1 MNFLKQVE
9 RRHFLGVV
17 GAAALLG
24 AVPSLAQARK
34 GMPGASASSSFK
46 PDLELELR
54 AEPALVPIWPGPP
67 TSVWRYRAKVLKG
80 DAQAVTNPASGYLG
94 PIIRVHRGTRVRI
107 HFINQL
113 PQPSVVH
120 WHGLIVPEEMDG
132 HPRHAVP
139 SGGRYVYEFE
149 VRNRA
154 GTYWF
159 HPHPH
164 QLTGM
169 QVYGGLAGIFIVMDD
184 EEKALGLPD
193 GERDVPIVIQDRSFT
208 PDNQLR
214 YIGNEPG
221 MPGMMAQMMGFLG
234 DQILVNGRPNFALE
248 VERKPYRLR
257 LLNGSNSRIYKL
269 AWQDGSPMTVI
280 GSDGGLLEAPTQKSY
295 VTLAPAERVE
305 LWVDF
310 SSRAASEDLS
320 LLSLPLSQP
329 QANMMMG
336 GMGMMGRSGPATSA
350 RPITVLRARV
360 GRGAAAPQSLPSK
373 LAAFAPLLL
382 KDAINQASPRV
393 FRVTMGHMRL
403 GLNGR
408 MFEMQ
413 DVARDEVVRL
423 GTTEVWEFVN
433 EASMGM
439 MGGMP
444 HPMHVHGVQFRVVE
458 RRVLPNATAGWRDV
472 SEGYVDEGWKDTVL
486 LMPGERVRLLMR
498 FADYPGMFLY
508 HCHNLEHEDMG
519 MMRNFLIKA

>member
-1 MNFLKQVE
+1 MNFLKQAE
-9 RRHFLGVV
+9 RRRFLSVV
-17 GAAALLG
+17 GTAALLG
-24 AVPSLAQARK
+24 AVPSLAQTRK
-34 GMPGASASSSFK
+34 GTPGASASSSFK

-67 TSVWRYRAKVLKG
+67 TSVWRYRANVLKG
-80 DAQAVTNPASGYLG
+80 DVQAVTNPASGYLG
-94 PIIRVHRGTRVRI
+94 PIIRVHSGTRVRI
-107 HFINQL
+107 HFVNQL

-120 WHGLIVPEEMDG
+120 WHGLIVPEDMDG

-139 SGGRYVYEFE
+139 PGGRYVYEFE

-169 QVYGGLAGIFIVMDD
+169 QVYGGLAGMFIVTDD
-184 EEKALGLPD
+184 EERALNLPD
-193 GERDVPIVIQDRSFT
+193 GERDVPVVIQDRSFT

-221 MPGMMAQMMGFLG
+221 MSGMMARMMGFLG

-269 AWQDGSPMTVI
+269 AWQDGRPMTVI
-280 GSDGGLLEAPTQKSY
+280 GSDGGLLEAPTQKPY

-305 LWVDF
+305 IWVDF
-310 SSRAASEDLS
+310 SSRAAGEDLS
-320 LLSLPLSQP
+320 LLSFPLSQP
-329 QANMMMG
+329 QAGMMG
-336 GMGMMGRSGPATSA
+336 GMGMMGRSGPATSR
-350 RPITVLRARV
+350 RPITVLRARI
-360 GRGAAAPQSLPSK
+360 GRGTAVPQSLPSK
-373 LAAFAPLLL
+373 LATFSPLPM
-382 KDAINQASPRV
+382 KNAINQASPRV

-408 MFEMQ
+408 VFEMQ

-444 HPMHVHGVQFRVVE
+444 HPMHVHGVQFRVVG
-458 RRVLPNATAGWRDV
+458 RQVLPNAMAGWREV
-472 SEGYVDEGWKDTVL
+472 NEGFVDEGWKDTVL
-486 LMPGERVRLLMR
+486 VMSGERVRLLMQ
-498 FADYPGMFLY
+498 FSDYSGMFLY

-519 MMRNFLIKA
+519 MMRNFLIRA